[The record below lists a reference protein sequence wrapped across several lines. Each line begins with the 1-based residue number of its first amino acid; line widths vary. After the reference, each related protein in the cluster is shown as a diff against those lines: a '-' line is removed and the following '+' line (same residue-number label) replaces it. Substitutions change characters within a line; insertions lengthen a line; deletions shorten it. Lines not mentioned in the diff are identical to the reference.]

1 MHTSQF
7 ARASAGLAGAVS
19 LAVLAP
25 LGVSGAS
32 AEVDSPPALQRT
44 IAAEQA
50 LETAQEVMAGT
61 STELSPSLAL
71 RELALRKSDLAG
83 ADQRAAEV
91 LLTRPNGGATGRD
104 VPAAVWSGV
113 EAPKSV
119 SGGGCSSTVPVC
131 VHWTNQGDDA
141 PPSADTNSNQVPDWV
156 EVTVTEMETVWNYE
170 INTLGYRAPLTD
182 ERASIDN
189 DGVNFDVYLSDIGS
203 RGYYGYCTVD
213 DSRTKRVNKYQF
225 GDFAS
230 YCVLDN
236 DFARDEFPTNSPR
249 ENLQVTAAHEFF
261 HAVQFAYDAIE
272 DDWFLEGS
280 AAWIEDE
287 VYDSVNDNRQYL
299 SSSQFRRPTVPLD
312 ASRGFGVYG
321 TWGFLRYLSES
332 FGTDVIRK
340 AWERADSAPGGRNE
354 YSIQALDRV
363 ISKKANFN
371 DVMGDF
377 GLVINQPQAFLSEGQ
392 AFPSAKED
400 RFLLGR
406 VGASTRWQSY
416 TLDHMSY
423 APVEVRPGRSV
434 PADSRL
440 KVIVDAP
447 GRPTSPEARVM
458 VVRKNGSYGA
468 IKAVKLNRKGNGSVS
483 VPFAPGTVKHVVVA
497 LGNTST
503 DFRRCDS
510 GRTDFSCGGGIPL
523 HDNARHWFKALVR

>member
-1 MHTSQF
+1 MHISRL
-7 ARASAGLAGAVS
+7 ARASAGLAGAVGLS
-19 LAVLAP
+19 VLAP

-32 AEVDSPPALQRT
+32 AEVDSPPVLEQT
-44 IAAEQA
+44 IVAEQA
-50 LETAQEVMAGT
+50 LELAQEVMAGA
-61 STELSPSLAL
+61 STEVSPSLAL
-71 RELALRKSDLAG
+71 RELALRQSDLAG

-91 LLTRPNGGATGRD
+91 LLTRPNGGAKGRD
-104 VPAAVWSGV
+104 LQAAVWAGP
-113 EAPKSV
+113 EAAKSV
-119 SGGGCSSTVPVC
+119 SGAGCSATVPVC

-156 EVTVTEMETVWNYE
+156 EVSVTEMETVWNYE

-213 DSRTKRVNKYQF
+213 DSRTKTGYEY
-225 GDFAS
+225 GDFS
-230 YCVLDN
+230 TYCVLDN
-236 DFARDEFPTNSPR
+236 DFAPDEFPTNSPR

-261 HAVQFAYDAIE
+261 HAVQYAYDATE
-272 DDWFLEGS
+272 DGWFLEGS

-287 VYDSVNDNRQYL
+287 VFDSVNDNRQYL

-312 ASRGFGVYG
+312 TSRGFGVYG

-340 AWERADSAPGGRNE
+340 AWERADHAPGGPDD

-363 ISKKANFN
+363 ISEETSF
-371 DVMGDF
+371 DEVMGDF
-377 GLVINQPQAFLSEGQ
+377 GLVINQPRAFLSEGR
-392 AFPSAKED
+392 AFPSARVD
-400 RFLLGR
+400 RFLLDR
-406 VGASTRWQSY
+406 VGASTGWQSY

-434 PADSRL
+434 TADSRL
-440 KVIVDAP
+440 KVVVDAP
-447 GRPTSPEARVM
+447 GRATSPEARVM
-458 VVRKNGSYGA
+458 VVRRNGSYGA
-468 IKAVKLNRKGNGSVS
+468 IKEVVLNRKGSGRIS

-523 HDNARHWFKALVR
+523 HDNARHWFKAIVR

>member
-1 MHTSQF
+1 MPTSQF
-7 ARASAGLAGAVS
+7 ARASAGLVIAVS
-19 LAVLAP
+19 MALLAP

-32 AEVDSPPALQRT
+32 AEVDSVPSLEQT

-50 LETAQEVMAGT
+50 LEVAQEVMTGT
-61 STELSPSLAL
+61 STQLSPSMAL
-71 RELALRKSDLAG
+71 RELAVRQSDLAG

-91 LLTRPNGGATGRD
+91 LLTRPHGGATGRD
-104 VPAAVWSGV
+104 IPAAVWTGS
-113 EAPKSV
+113 EAAKSV

-141 PPSADTNSNQVPDWV
+141 PPSADANSNQVPDWV
-156 EVTVTEMETVWNYE
+156 EKSVTVMETVWDYE

-189 DGVNFDVYLSDIGS
+189 DGVNFDVYLSDIGT

-213 DSRTKRVNKYQF
+213 DSRTKPASNYQY
-225 GDFAS
+225 GDFAT

-249 ENLQVTAAHEFF
+249 ENLEVTAAHEFF
-261 HAVQFAYDAIE
+261 HAVQFAYDALE
-272 DDWFLEGS
+272 DAWFMEGS

-299 SSSQFRRPTVPLD
+299 SSSQFRKPTVPLD
-312 ASRGFGVYG
+312 ASRGLGVYG
-321 TWGFLRYLSES
+321 TWGFLRYLSER
-332 FGTDVIRK
+332 FGTDVIRE
-340 AWERADSAPGGRNE
+340 AWERADYSPGGPDD

-363 ISKKANFN
+363 ISRETSFD

-377 GLVINQPQAFLSEGQ
+377 GLVINRPRAFLSEGK
-392 AFPSAKED
+392 AFPTATED

-406 VGASTRWQSY
+406 AGATTGWQSY

-423 APVEVRPGRSV
+423 APVDVRPGGSV
-434 PADSRL
+434 RAGARL
-440 KVIVDAP
+440 KVIIDAP
-447 GRPTSPEARVM
+447 GRPTAPEARVM
-458 VVRKNGSYGA
+458 VVRKNGSVGA
-468 IKAVKLNRKGNGSVS
+468 IKAVALNRKGNGSTS
-483 VPFAPGTVKHVVVA
+483 VPFAPGSVQRVVVA

-503 DFRRCDS
+503 DFRRCYS
-510 GRTDFSCGGGIPL
+510 GTTSFSCGGGVPL
-523 HDNARHWFKALVR
+523 HDNARHWFKAIVR